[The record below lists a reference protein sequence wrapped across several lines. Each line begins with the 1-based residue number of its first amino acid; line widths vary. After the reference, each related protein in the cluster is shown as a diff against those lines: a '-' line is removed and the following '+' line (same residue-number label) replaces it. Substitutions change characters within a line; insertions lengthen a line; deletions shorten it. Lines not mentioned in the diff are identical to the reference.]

1 MRVGFAHGVAVR
13 SRRRPVPDDTT
24 SNGTTSN
31 GTTPEQEYVVAQ
43 TAVENSGHRN
53 GWWVVS
59 VSGEIDVHSGPSLRE
74 HLLQALANGER
85 DLVVDLAGVSF
96 LDSSGLGVL
105 VTAHKRARAA
115 GGALRLA
122 SCQPAVATI
131 FQITALD
138 RAFSIHPTLDDAISA
153 PRPEAPA
160 DTDPGG
166 TA

>member
-1 MRVGFAHGVAVR
+1 MSH
-13 SRRRPVPDDTT
+13 
-24 SNGTTSN
+24 
-31 GTTPEQEYVVAQ
+31 
-43 TAVENSGHRN
+43 TAVVSSGHQD

-59 VSGEIDVHSGPSLRE
+59 VAGEIDVHSGPSLRE
-74 HLLQALANGER
+74 HLLRALANGEH

-115 GGALRLA
+115 GGLLRLA

-138 RAFSIHPTLDDAISA
+138 RAFSIHPSVEDAIEA
-153 PRPEAPA
+153 PRPVEDAPEGA
-160 DTDPGG
+160 RPDG
-166 TA
+166 TADDEQQGTA